1 MCARE
6 KIKKKE
12 SEFGNCSYLR
22 TKKKLVKI
30 VKEKEKK
37 TMESQQ
43 QHLNHNSLSP
53 VANRSGEKSH
63 RGNGLTPAEFLSDDD
78 NSEHNIDN
86 MGYTQEQT
94 HSMNQQLVQLNPG
107 LSFQQ
112 MQGHLQDQ
120 EQVSVTRSAN

>member
-1 MCARE
+1 
-6 KIKKKE
+6 
-12 SEFGNCSYLR
+12 
-22 TKKKLVKI
+22 
-30 VKEKEKK
+30 
-37 TMESQQ
+37 MESQQQ
-43 QHLNHNSLSP
+43 QHLNHNTMSP
-53 VANRSGEKSH
+53 IANRSGEKSH

-94 HSMNQQLVQLNPG
+94 RSMNQQLAQLNPG

-120 EQVSVTRSAN
+120 EQVSVIRCIQYRAMNGASVISDAEIFNKQQQQQQQQRKANATVN